1 LPLQDIEN
9 IMKQAAEDSSGGNFT
24 IKEKADNIASL
35 FQKIA
40 DKRGLVH
47 KLNKKPANKKTE

>member
-1 LPLQDIEN
+1 
-9 IMKQAAEDSSGGNFT
+9 MKQAAEDSSGGNFT